1 MLFQEKQKSSQIK
14 IHKSLEKQF
23 IEITLI
29 NNFIINALIIQEKK
43 LNLRFVV
50 NGKINQNKHI

>member
-23 IEITLI
+23 IEITLV

>member
-50 NGKINQNKHI
+50 NGKINQNKYI

>member
-1 MLFQEKQKSSQIK
+1 MLFQEKQKSSQTK

-23 IEITLI
+23 IEITLV

>member
-23 IEITLI
+23 IEITLV

-50 NGKINQNKHI
+50 NGKINQN

>member
-23 IEITLI
+23 IEITLV

-50 NGKINQNKHI
+50 NGKINQNKH